1 MMAAP
6 VRLAVVTHMLKQK
19 GFFLHH
25 VSGSHHVFK
34 NAAGRPFIVPV
45 HKNQVKFV
53 YVKQIEK
60 L

>member
-1 MMAAP
+1 MAAP
-6 VRLAVVTHMLKQK
+6 VRFAVVVHLLKQK

-25 VSGSHHVFK
+25 ARGSHHSFRNAEGRVFV
-34 NAAGRPFIVPV
+34 VPV
-45 HKNQVKFV
+45 HKNQVKGI